1 MQKISAA
8 ILDFAAPL
16 TDRLAA
22 DTPLEIRRETLRLAI
37 TIWNALVLQACG
49 QGEYLAE
56 LFERFRKLPPGDS
69 AAMAPLVQ
77 KLIVRR
83 HERHADDLRLVGEW
97 ELKDLGNGEASLR
110 AVAHAAP
117 AKK

>member
-1 MQKISAA
+1 MKKISAA

-49 QGEYLAE
+49 QGEYLAD
-56 LFERFRKLPPGDS
+56 LFDRFRKLPPGDS

>member
-1 MQKISAA
+1 
-8 ILDFAAPL
+8 
-16 TDRLAA
+16 
-22 DTPLEIRRETLRLAI
+22 
-37 TIWNALVLQACG
+37 
-49 QGEYLAE
+49 
-56 LFERFRKLPPGDS
+56 
-69 AAMAPLVQ
+69 VQ

-97 ELKDLGNGEASLR
+97 ELKDLGNGEVSLR

>member
-1 MQKISAA
+1 MKKISAA

-16 TDRLAA
+16 TDRLAD
-22 DTPLEIRRETLRLAI
+22 DTPLEVRRETLRLAI
-37 TIWNALVLQACG
+37 TIWNALVYQACG
-49 QGEYLAE
+49 EGEYLTE
-56 LFERFRKLPPGDS
+56 LFAHFRKLSPGDS

-77 KLIVRR
+77 KLILRR

-97 ELKDLGNGEASLR
+97 ELKDLGDGELSLR